1 MLTKEQYDQLK
12 AKQDLT
18 DEEKAQLA
26 EYEKAEKE
34 KNIMIPKTR
43 LDEEIQKRKEYEQKN
58 KELNDRLDAIEKAQ
72 RLAEEKR
79 LTDEKNFETLYNNA
93 KVELEGLKPKAGA
106 ADEYEKTLQSVLETQ
121 VAELPE
127 TMRGLVP
134 EEMSTNQKLAWL
146 AKNKPLLLKKEP
158 FDIGAGKGGG
168 GNISASTLTQ
178 EELTLAKKAGMTP
191 EEYAKYK

>member
-1 MLTKEQYDQLK
+1 MNKEQYDLLK
-12 AKQDLT
+12 AKAELT
-18 DEEKAQLA
+18 DEEKASIA
-26 EYEKAEKE
+26 EYEKAEAE
-34 KNIMIPKTR
+34 KNKEHMIPKSR
-43 LDEEIQKRKEYEQKN
+43 LDEVLAKN
-58 KELNDRLDAIEKAQ
+58 KELNDRLAAIEKAQ
-72 RLAEEKR
+72 TLAEEKR
-79 LTDEKNFETLYNNA
+79 LAEANNFKELYEKQ

-134 EEMSTNQKLAWL
+134 EEMSTNQKLTWL

-158 FDIGAGKGGG
+158 FDIGAGKNGG

-178 EELTLAKKAGMTP
+178 EELTLAKKAGMTA